1 MKNKIKAFLLC
12 ISLFSGIAFSAQ
24 KMTPE
29 MLDQQNAISVYLN
42 SKKQEEIAK
51 SILIFEK
58 YSSSNPR
65 MLYYFGL
72 ANIEEKTRLLDLSPN
87 IGFRYIEQ
95 ASVLGDP
102 EAKYFIAM
110 DKIKS
115 GDLKSGVKELKQAAL
130 KNEKKSQ
137 YQLGKMY
144 FQGNGVPLN
153 KKNGFKLIEASAKN
167 NYAEAQY
174 DLAKIYFSQKD
185 IKTQRGGL
193 YWLRASVNNGKWEA
207 CQDLYKIYENGIMIE
222 KNIYLHKQYLKCSAQ
237 HNVEEALSLLAEYY
251 RIGKYVKKD
260 LVLSNYY
267 NKKLLAF
274 KNPVGSY
281 NYALYNLSKYPK
293 NKQKINEAMSALT
306 SVQTNHLESALLLG
320 KIYKEGLFF
329 QKKNKQYAI
338 NSFRNA
344 KRLGSEEASREIVLL
359 LNK

>member
-58 YSSSNPR
+58 YSSSSPR
-65 MLYYFGL
+65 MLYYLGL
-72 ANIEEKTRLLDLSPN
+72 ANVENKTRLLSLSKELGN
-87 IGFRYIEQ
+87 RYIEQ
-95 ASVLGDP
+95 ASVLGNP

-110 DKIKS
+110 EKIKS
-115 GDLKSGVKELKQAAL
+115 GDIKTGISELKLAAL

-167 NYAEAQY
+167 NYADAQY
-174 DLAKIYFSQKD
+174 DLAKIYFSQKN

-193 YWLRASVNNGKWEA
+193 YWLRASVKNGRLDA
-207 CQDLYKIYENGIMIE
+207 CQDLYKIYESGIMVE
-222 KNIYLHKQYLKCSAQ
+222 KNIYLHKEYLNCSVQ
-237 HNVEEALSLLAEYY
+237 NNNEEAISLIAKYY
-251 RIGKYVKKD
+251 ETGKYFKKSPD
-260 LVLSNYY
+260 LANYY
-267 NKKLLAF
+267 NEKLVHF
-274 KNPVGSY
+274 KNAEGSY
-281 NYALYNLSKYPK
+281 KYAIYNLNKFPK
-293 NKQKINEAMSALT
+293 NTKKVKKAIEALKNVS
-306 SVQTNHLESALLLG
+306 SKHLESAMLLG
-320 KIYKEGLFF
+320 QIYKSGLFGERKSKKIAIEYF
-329 QKKNKQYAI
+329 Q
-338 NSFRNA
+338 SA
-344 KRLGSEEASREIVLL
+344 KELGSEVAAKEIILL
-359 LNK
+359 LN

>member
-12 ISLFSGIAFSAQ
+12 ISLFSGVAFSAQ

-29 MLDQQNAISVYLN
+29 MLEQQNAISVYLN

-72 ANIEEKTRLLDLSPN
+72 ANIENKTRLLNLSKELGN
-87 IGFRYIEQ
+87 RYIEQ
-95 ASVLGDP
+95 ASVLGEP

-110 DKIKS
+110 EKIKS
-115 GDLKSGVKELKQAAL
+115 GDIKTGVSELKVAAL

-167 NYAEAQY
+167 NYADAQY

-185 IKTQRGGL
+185 IKTQKGGL
-193 YWLRASVNNGKWEA
+193 YWLRASVKNGRLDA
-207 CQDLYKIYENGIMIE
+207 CKDLYKIYENGIMVE
-222 KNIYLHKQYLKCSAQ
+222 KNIYLHKKYLSCSVL
-237 HNVEEALSLLAEYY
+237 NNDEEAISLLAKYHET
-251 RIGKYVKKD
+251 GKYFKKD
-260 LVLSNYY
+260 LDLANYY
-267 NKKLLAF
+267 NKKLVEF
-274 KNPVGSY
+274 ENPEGSY
-281 NYALYNLSKYPK
+281 KYAIYTLNKFPK
-293 NKQKINEAMSALT
+293 NTVKIDSALMALKKV
-306 SVQTNHLESALLLG
+306 SVVHLNSAMLLG
-320 KIYKEGLFF
+320 RIYKEGLFS
-329 QKKNKQYAI
+329 QIKDNREAI
-338 NSFRNA
+338 RYFKEA
-344 KRLGSEEASREIVLL
+344 KALGSDVAAREIILL
-359 LNK
+359 LN